1 MGIRDAAN
9 KYADTSREDLAKRAA
24 RSDAVAT
31 RAREGAKELMHA
43 AGEEALTQVTVAGTS
58 IIIGY
63 RGPLKLGPI
72 SVPAV
77 VGGLVMVGSLASKK
91 RGGTTARLAL
101 AAGRG
106 MIAAEVARVSLDYG
120 KKWATEKKADAAP
133 TTSTSSAPPAT
144 SPAPDTVPVTNAKD
158 KGPKGGRVVG
168 REARGRHRQEQGPVR
183 PAHRLPRPSRRSL
196 PRLLHRAAR
205 EPRPGA
211 VEPGEE
217 GLRTL
222 EPPPVGGIRVGG
234 AMKPVVLVNGEA
246 SGSRSLVRQIYG
258 SGRFDAYIAITT
270 AAITSDQFVTMT
282 LEHSHD
288 QVTWW
293 EVGQTPEQGGP
304 SITVQPDIAPA
315 VKMTIP
321 DLRLLPFVRVNMAVS
336 NEAQITWSAQIVLDA
351 DRYVDVREIL

>member
-1 MGIRDAAN
+1 
-9 KYADTSREDLAKRAA
+9 
-24 RSDAVAT
+24 
-31 RAREGAKELMHA
+31 
-43 AGEEALTQVTVAGTS
+43 
-58 IIIGY
+58 
-63 RGPLKLGPI
+63 
-72 SVPAV
+72 
-77 VGGLVMVGSLASKK
+77 
-91 RGGTTARLAL
+91 
-101 AAGRG
+101 
-106 MIAAEVARVSLDYG
+106 
-120 KKWATEKKADAAP
+120 
-133 TTSTSSAPPAT
+133 
-144 SPAPDTVPVTNAKD
+144 
-158 KGPKGGRVVG
+158 
-168 REARGRHRQEQGPVR
+168 
-183 PAHRLPRPSRRSL
+183 
-196 PRLLHRAAR
+196 
-205 EPRPGA
+205 
-211 VEPGEE
+211 
-217 GLRTL
+217 
-222 EPPPVGGIRVGG
+222 
-234 AMKPVVLVNGEA
+234 MKPVVLVNGEA